1 VKDHLFRKYGTI
13 LGTTISPISIFA
25 LRYYEKNYGKTLRS
39 IPKNGKTLE
48 IGPGSASFT
57 QYLLQKG
64 YEDITVCEIADD
76 SARALGQFFGD
87 RIRVIHRDVI
97 DYLESAPDRFDFI
110 FAAQVIEHFAYDDLL
125 RFLQNCYASLNDG
138 GYIILETINCANV
151 IYGSYLRYCDYSH
164 RMGFTPRS
172 LKQFLSM
179 AGNFSSLEFI
189 EIQPTGFLDC
199 LHYIY
204 HRIKRN
210 NMVTKN
216 QTVTRPNFPGAQR
229 GPKRLL
235 ALLLRTPGV
244 RLSRWLSALF
254 MGYYEFEKIRIY
266 TPFFAIAARKACIGV
281 RDD

>member
-39 IPKNGKTLE
+39 IPKNSKTLE
-48 IGPGSASFT
+48 IGPGSASLT
-57 QYLLQKG
+57 QYLLHKG

-76 SARALGQFFGD
+76 NARALGQFFGD
-87 RIRVIHRDVI
+87 RIRVIHKDAI
-97 DYLESAPDRFDFI
+97 DYLESAPDRFNFI
-110 FAAQVIEHFAYDDLL
+110 FAAQVIEHFTYDDLV

-151 IYGSYLRYCDYSH
+151 IYGSYLKYCDYSH

-189 EIQPTGFLDC
+189 EVHPTGFLDY

-210 NMVTKN
+210 H
-216 QTVTRPNFPGAQR
+216 TVTRNLTGPRTNPPGAR
-229 GPKRLL
+229 RSPRRLL
-235 ALLLRTPGV
+235 ALLLRTPGI
-244 RLSRWLSALF
+244 RLSGWLSALF

-266 TPFFAIAARKACIGV
+266 TPFFAIAARKACNG
-281 RDD
+281 

>member
-39 IPKNGKTLE
+39 IPKNSKILE

-57 QYLLQKG
+57 QYLLHKD

-76 SARALGQFFGD
+76 NAQALRQFFGD
-87 RIRVIHRDVI
+87 RIRVIHKDAI
-97 DYLESAPDRFDFI
+97 DYLGSTPDRFDLI
-110 FAAQVIEHFAYDDLL
+110 FAAQVIEHFTHDDLII
-125 RFLQNCYASLNDG
+125 FLQNCYASLNDG
-138 GYIILETINCANV
+138 GYMILETINCANV
-151 IYGSYLRYCDYSH
+151 IYGLYLRYCDYSH

-172 LKQFLSM
+172 LKQFLNITGS
-179 AGNFSSLEFI
+179 FSSLEFI

-210 NMVTKN
+210 KMAMKN
-216 QTVTRPNFPGAQR
+216 QAGIRSNPPVIQR
-229 GPKRLL
+229 NPRRLL
-235 ALLLRTPGV
+235 ALILRAPAI

-254 MGYYEFEKIRIY
+254 MGYYEFDRIRAY
-266 TPFFAIAARKACIGV
+266 TPFFAIAARKACNG
-281 RDD
+281 